1 VTLTRAFPA
10 VAMMA
15 GLLMGLLAGLF
26 GGCSS
31 SPTSSFYR
39 LKPDATLAAMG
50 ATNTSAPLY
59 VVVSPVTIPELVDRP
74 QIVVSLADDQVK
86 PSEFQ
91 RWAEP
96 LKSNI
101 QRTIAADLGALLG
114 SEHVGVFDVDTSGPP
129 TWRVRVDVMRFE
141 SVQGEASTV
150 DALWTIWPPKNTKP
164 IFGHTLA
171 REPVQGQ
178 GYDALVAAHDRAL
191 ASVSRDIAVAIE
203 ANRSP

>member
-1 VTLTRAFPA
+1 MTLERSLLA
-10 VAMMA
+10 VALIA
-15 GLLMGLLAGLF
+15 GWIVSMS

-31 SPTSSFYR
+31 PTASFYR

-50 ATNTSAPLY
+50 APAPLY

-101 QRTIAADLGALLG
+101 QRTIAADLATLLG
-114 SEHVGVFDVDTSGPP
+114 SAHVGVFDVDSSGPP
-129 TWRVRVDVMRFE
+129 TWRVRVDVMRFD
-141 SVQGEASTV
+141 SVQGEAATV
-150 DALWTIWPPKNTKP
+150 DALWTIWPPKNATAVQ
-164 IFGHTLA
+164 GRTLA
-171 REPVQGQ
+171 REPVQGA

-191 ASVSRDIAVAIE
+191 ASVSRDIAAAIE
-203 ANRSP
+203 ANRAQ